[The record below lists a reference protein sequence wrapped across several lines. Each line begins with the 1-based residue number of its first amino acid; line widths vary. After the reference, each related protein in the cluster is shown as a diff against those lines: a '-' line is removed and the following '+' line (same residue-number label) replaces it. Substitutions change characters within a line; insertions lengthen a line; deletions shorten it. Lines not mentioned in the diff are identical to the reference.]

1 MAKVKL
7 SKAKTAIIIIAAIIF
22 ALLVAG
28 GIYCVATDQS
38 PATAIEAATAH
49 QDKLVGKW
57 QSQKSPGLSAYV
69 FYDDGTYDSY
79 LSTVNFS
86 GEYTVKGN
94 KITLTNPNTNA
105 QVVYKYKVKGKVL
118 KLTLMEDDKE
128 AETNAYDSVDE
139 LQMKTLA
146 DLIGDSIKDN
156 NALHMD
162 YLAIMAQ
169 NSVIAG
175 DWNRAISYYFELLNE
190 DGVLNADY
198 DESRYTGELEL
209 AAKIIH
215 NICVL
220 YFIGLKSDEFTQ
232 IKKKYDYIFKL
243 ESQRTKRLVRNNPA
257 FKEGFEED
265 FNTLCEFTTG
275 ILYYDSTH
283 ATDFISGNMMG
294 AICEDSEKSGKK
306 HPANLSETVKIED
319 DNIDLFILDNSFA
332 FKGNVITKIL
342 SDFPFDENQNEETQ
356 YAEENTV
363 STAVPVVENRL
374 LEDDLFSEL
383 ENLTGLQ
390 EVKKEVSSIIN
401 LLKLQKIRKEK
412 GLPELPISRHLVFS
426 GNPGTGKTTVARL
439 LAQIYHELG
448 VLSKGQLIEVD
459 RSGLVGGYVGQ
470 TAIKTQEVIQQ
481 ALGGVLFIDEA
492 YTLARGNDSN
502 DYGQEAI
509 DTILKAM
516 EDHRDDLVV
525 IVAGYPNLM
534 ERFVNSN
541 PGLKSRFNKYIY
553 FEDYTPE
560 ELLEIF
566 DSMCK
571 KSGLTA
577 TQDARDLVLKHFE
590 KEYANRNETFANGRE
605 VRNFFEK
612 AVVNQANRLAQESYI
627 DDEDVATLTA
637 EDISKVG

>member
-1 MAKVKL
+1 MSRTRNFKPLFPTTGRMTLSVYQDLNNKYESNPQDLKVINNL
-7 SKAKTAIIIIAAIIF
+7 IDVLQDYIF
-22 ALLVAG
+22 
-28 GIYCVATDQS
+28 
-38 PATAIEAATAH
+38 
-49 QDKLVGKW
+49 
-57 QSQKSPGLSAYV
+57 
-69 FYDDGTYDSY
+69 
-79 LSTVNFS
+79 
-86 GEYTVKGN
+86 
-94 KITLTNPNTNA
+94 
-105 QVVYKYKVKGKVL
+105 
-118 KLTLMEDDKE
+118 
-128 AETNAYDSVDE
+128 SVR
-139 LQMKTLA
+139 
-146 DLIGDSIKDN
+146 DLIAFDDDNEIFENKKQAALKVMDIALSIKDN
-156 NALHMD
+156 YALHMD

-198 DESRYTGELEL
+198 DESYYAGELEL
-209 AAKIIH
+209 AAKIVH

-220 YFIGLKSDEFTQ
+220 YFIGLKSDEFTH

-257 FKEGFEED
+257 FKEGFEEN

-294 AICEDSEKSGKK
+294 AICEDSEKSGQK

-342 SDFPFDENQNEETQ
+342 SDFPFNENQNEETQ

-401 LLKLQKIRKEK
+401 LLQLQKIRKEK

-470 TAIKTQEVIQQ
+470 TAIKTQGVIQQ

-525 IVAGYPNLM
+525 IVAGYPDLM

-571 KSGLTA
+571 KSGLIA
-577 TQDARDLVLKHFE
+577 TKNARDLVLKHFE
-590 KEYANRNETFANGRE
+590 EEYANRDKTFANGRE

-612 AVVNQANRLAQESYI
+612 TVVNQANRLAQESYI

>member
-1 MAKVKL
+1 MSRTRNFKPLFPTTGRMTLSVYQDLNNKYESNPQDLKVINNL
-7 SKAKTAIIIIAAIIF
+7 IDVLQDYIF
-22 ALLVAG
+22 
-28 GIYCVATDQS
+28 
-38 PATAIEAATAH
+38 
-49 QDKLVGKW
+49 
-57 QSQKSPGLSAYV
+57 
-69 FYDDGTYDSY
+69 
-79 LSTVNFS
+79 
-86 GEYTVKGN
+86 
-94 KITLTNPNTNA
+94 
-105 QVVYKYKVKGKVL
+105 
-118 KLTLMEDDKE
+118 
-128 AETNAYDSVDE
+128 SVR
-139 LQMKTLA
+139 
-146 DLIGDSIKDN
+146 DLIAFDDDNEIFENKKQAALKVMDIALSIKDN
-156 NALHMD
+156 YALHMD

-198 DESRYTGELEL
+198 DKSYYAGELEL
-209 AAKIIH
+209 AAKIVH

-220 YFIGLKSDEFTQ
+220 YFIGLKSDEFTH

-294 AICEDSEKSGKK
+294 AICEDSEKSGQK

-363 STAVPVVENRL
+363 STVVPVVENRL

-470 TAIKTQEVIQQ
+470 TAIKTQGVIQQ

-502 DYGQEAI
+502 DYGHEAI

-525 IVAGYPNLM
+525 IVAGYPDLM

-571 KSGLTA
+571 KSGLIA
-577 TQDARDLVLKHFE
+577 TENARDLVLKHFE
-590 KEYANRNETFANGRE
+590 EKYANRNETFANGRE

-612 AVVNQANRLAQESYI
+612 AVVNQANRLAQESFI

>member
-1 MAKVKL
+1 MSRTRNFKPLFPTTGRMTLSVYQDLNNKYESNPQDLKVINNL
-7 SKAKTAIIIIAAIIF
+7 IDVLQDYIF
-22 ALLVAG
+22 
-28 GIYCVATDQS
+28 
-38 PATAIEAATAH
+38 
-49 QDKLVGKW
+49 
-57 QSQKSPGLSAYV
+57 
-69 FYDDGTYDSY
+69 
-79 LSTVNFS
+79 
-86 GEYTVKGN
+86 
-94 KITLTNPNTNA
+94 
-105 QVVYKYKVKGKVL
+105 
-118 KLTLMEDDKE
+118 
-128 AETNAYDSVDE
+128 SVR
-139 LQMKTLA
+139 
-146 DLIGDSIKDN
+146 DLIAFDDDNEIFENKKQAALKVMDIALSIKDN
-156 NALHMD
+156 YALHMD

-198 DESRYTGELEL
+198 DESYYAGELEL
-209 AAKIIH
+209 AAKIVH

-220 YFIGLKSDEFTQ
+220 YFIGLKSDEFTH

-627 DDEDVATLTA
+627 GDEDVATLTA

>member
-1 MAKVKL
+1 MSRTRNFKPLFPTTGRMTLSVYQDLNNKYESNPQDLKVINNL
-7 SKAKTAIIIIAAIIF
+7 IDVLQDYIF
-22 ALLVAG
+22 
-28 GIYCVATDQS
+28 
-38 PATAIEAATAH
+38 
-49 QDKLVGKW
+49 
-57 QSQKSPGLSAYV
+57 
-69 FYDDGTYDSY
+69 
-79 LSTVNFS
+79 
-86 GEYTVKGN
+86 
-94 KITLTNPNTNA
+94 
-105 QVVYKYKVKGKVL
+105 
-118 KLTLMEDDKE
+118 
-128 AETNAYDSVDE
+128 SVR
-139 LQMKTLA
+139 
-146 DLIGDSIKDN
+146 DLIAFDDDNEIFENKKQAALKVMDIALSIKDN
-156 NALHMD
+156 YALHMD

-198 DESRYTGELEL
+198 DESYYAGELEL
-209 AAKIIH
+209 AAKIVH

-220 YFIGLKSDEFTQ
+220 YFIGLKSDEFTH

-294 AICEDSEKSGKK
+294 AICEDSEKSDKK

>member
-1 MAKVKL
+1 MSRTRNFKPLFPTTGRMTLSVYQDLNNKYESNPQDLKVINNL
-7 SKAKTAIIIIAAIIF
+7 IDVLQDYIF
-22 ALLVAG
+22 
-28 GIYCVATDQS
+28 
-38 PATAIEAATAH
+38 
-49 QDKLVGKW
+49 
-57 QSQKSPGLSAYV
+57 
-69 FYDDGTYDSY
+69 
-79 LSTVNFS
+79 
-86 GEYTVKGN
+86 
-94 KITLTNPNTNA
+94 
-105 QVVYKYKVKGKVL
+105 
-118 KLTLMEDDKE
+118 
-128 AETNAYDSVDE
+128 SVR
-139 LQMKTLA
+139 
-146 DLIGDSIKDN
+146 DLIAFDDDNEIFENKKQAALKVMDIALSIKDN
-156 NALHMD
+156 YALHMD

-198 DESRYTGELEL
+198 DESYYAGELEL
-209 AAKIIH
+209 AAKIVH

-220 YFIGLKSDEFTQ
+220 YFIGLKSDEFTH

-257 FKEGFEED
+257 FKEGFEEN

-294 AICEDSEKSGKK
+294 AICEDSEKSGQK

-342 SDFPFDENQNEETQ
+342 SDFPFNENQNEETQ

-470 TAIKTQEVIQQ
+470 TAIKTQGVIQQ
-481 ALGGVLFIDEA
+481 ALGVVLFIDEA

-525 IVAGYPNLM
+525 IVAGYPDLM

-571 KSGLTA
+571 KSGLIA
-577 TQDARDLVLKHFE
+577 TKNARDLVLKHFE
-590 KEYANRNETFANGRE
+590 EEYANRDKTFANGRE

-612 AVVNQANRLAQESYI
+612 TVVNQANRLAQESYI

>member
-1 MAKVKL
+1 MSRTRNFKPLFPTTGRMTLSVYQDLNNKYESNPQDLKVINNL
-7 SKAKTAIIIIAAIIF
+7 IDVLQDYIF
-22 ALLVAG
+22 
-28 GIYCVATDQS
+28 
-38 PATAIEAATAH
+38 
-49 QDKLVGKW
+49 
-57 QSQKSPGLSAYV
+57 
-69 FYDDGTYDSY
+69 
-79 LSTVNFS
+79 
-86 GEYTVKGN
+86 
-94 KITLTNPNTNA
+94 
-105 QVVYKYKVKGKVL
+105 
-118 KLTLMEDDKE
+118 
-128 AETNAYDSVDE
+128 SVR
-139 LQMKTLA
+139 
-146 DLIGDSIKDN
+146 DLIAFDDDNEIFENKKQAALKVMDIALSIKDN
-156 NALHMD
+156 YALHMD

-198 DESRYTGELEL
+198 DESYYAGELEL
-209 AAKIIH
+209 AAKIVH

-220 YFIGLKSDEFTQ
+220 YFIGLKSDEFTH

-342 SDFPFDENQNEETQ
+342 SDFPFDENQNEEMQ

>member
-1 MAKVKL
+1 MSRTRNFKPLFPTTGRMTLSVYQDLNNKYESNPQDLKVINNL
-7 SKAKTAIIIIAAIIF
+7 IDVLQNYIF
-22 ALLVAG
+22 
-28 GIYCVATDQS
+28 
-38 PATAIEAATAH
+38 
-49 QDKLVGKW
+49 
-57 QSQKSPGLSAYV
+57 
-69 FYDDGTYDSY
+69 
-79 LSTVNFS
+79 
-86 GEYTVKGN
+86 
-94 KITLTNPNTNA
+94 
-105 QVVYKYKVKGKVL
+105 
-118 KLTLMEDDKE
+118 
-128 AETNAYDSVDE
+128 SVR
-139 LQMKTLA
+139 
-146 DLIGDSIKDN
+146 DLIALDDDNEIFENKKQAALRVMDIALSIKDN
-156 NALHMD
+156 YALHMD

-198 DESRYTGELEL
+198 DESYYAGELEL
-209 AAKIIH
+209 AAKIVH

-220 YFIGLKSDEFTQ
+220 YFIGLKSDEFTH

-294 AICEDSEKSGKK
+294 AICEDSEKSGQK

-319 DNIDLFILDNSFA
+319 DNIELFILDNSFA

-374 LEDDLFSEL
+374 SEDDLFSEL

-448 VLSKGQLIEVD
+448 ILSKGQLIEVD

-470 TAIKTQEVIQQ
+470 TAIKTQGVIQQ

-525 IVAGYPNLM
+525 IVAGYPDLM

-577 TQDARDLVLKHFE
+577 TETARNLVLKHFE
-590 KEYANRNETFANGRE
+590 EEYANRDKTFANGRE

-612 AVVNQANRLAQESYI
+612 TVVNQANRLAQESHI
-627 DDEDVATLTA
+627 DDEDVSTLTA
-637 EDISKVG
+637 EDVMLAK

>member
-1 MAKVKL
+1 MSRTRNFKPLFPTTGRMTLSVYQDLNNKYESNPQDLKVINNL
-7 SKAKTAIIIIAAIIF
+7 IDVLQDYIF
-22 ALLVAG
+22 
-28 GIYCVATDQS
+28 
-38 PATAIEAATAH
+38 
-49 QDKLVGKW
+49 
-57 QSQKSPGLSAYV
+57 
-69 FYDDGTYDSY
+69 
-79 LSTVNFS
+79 
-86 GEYTVKGN
+86 
-94 KITLTNPNTNA
+94 
-105 QVVYKYKVKGKVL
+105 
-118 KLTLMEDDKE
+118 
-128 AETNAYDSVDE
+128 SVR
-139 LQMKTLA
+139 
-146 DLIGDSIKDN
+146 DLIAFDDDNEIFENKKQAALKVMDIALSIKDN
-156 NALHMD
+156 YALHMD

-198 DESRYTGELEL
+198 DESYYAGELEL
-209 AAKIIH
+209 AAKIVH

-220 YFIGLKSDEFTQ
+220 YFIGLKSDEFTH

-294 AICEDSEKSGKK
+294 AICEDSEKSGQK

-363 STAVPVVENRL
+363 STVVPVVENRL

-383 ENLTGLQ
+383 EHLTGLQ

-470 TAIKTQEVIQQ
+470 TAIKTQGVIQQ

-516 EDHRDDLVV
+516 EDYRDDLVV

-571 KSGLTA
+571 KSGLIA
-577 TQDARDLVLKHFE
+577 TKNARDLVLKHFE
-590 KEYANRNETFANGRE
+590 EEYANRNETFANGRE

-612 AVVNQANRLAQESYI
+612 AVVNQANRLALELNI
-627 DDEDVATLTA
+627 NDEDVSTLTA
-637 EDISKVG
+637 EDVK

>member
-1 MAKVKL
+1 MSRTRNFKPLFPTTGRMTLSVYQDLNNKYESNPQDLKVINNL
-7 SKAKTAIIIIAAIIF
+7 IDVLQDYIF
-22 ALLVAG
+22 
-28 GIYCVATDQS
+28 
-38 PATAIEAATAH
+38 
-49 QDKLVGKW
+49 
-57 QSQKSPGLSAYV
+57 
-69 FYDDGTYDSY
+69 
-79 LSTVNFS
+79 
-86 GEYTVKGN
+86 
-94 KITLTNPNTNA
+94 
-105 QVVYKYKVKGKVL
+105 
-118 KLTLMEDDKE
+118 
-128 AETNAYDSVDE
+128 SVR
-139 LQMKTLA
+139 
-146 DLIGDSIKDN
+146 DLIAFDDDNEIFENKKQAALKVMDIALSIKDN
-156 NALHMD
+156 YALHMD

-198 DESRYTGELEL
+198 DESYYAGELEL
-209 AAKIIH
+209 AAKIVH

-220 YFIGLKSDEFTQ
+220 YFIGLKSDEFTH

-294 AICEDSEKSGKK
+294 AICEDSEKSGQK

-342 SDFPFDENQNEETQ
+342 SDFPFDENQNEEPQ

-363 STAVPVVENRL
+363 STVVPVVENRL

-470 TAIKTQEVIQQ
+470 TAIKTQGVIQQ

-525 IVAGYPNLM
+525 IVAGYPDLM

-571 KSGLTA
+571 KSGLIA
-577 TQDARDLVLKHFE
+577 TENARDLVLKHFE
-590 KEYANRNETFANGRE
+590 EKYANRNETFANGRE

>member
-1 MAKVKL
+1 MSRTRNFKPLFPTTGRMTLSVYQDLNNKYESNPQDLKVINNL
-7 SKAKTAIIIIAAIIF
+7 IDVLQDYIF
-22 ALLVAG
+22 
-28 GIYCVATDQS
+28 
-38 PATAIEAATAH
+38 
-49 QDKLVGKW
+49 
-57 QSQKSPGLSAYV
+57 
-69 FYDDGTYDSY
+69 
-79 LSTVNFS
+79 
-86 GEYTVKGN
+86 
-94 KITLTNPNTNA
+94 
-105 QVVYKYKVKGKVL
+105 
-118 KLTLMEDDKE
+118 
-128 AETNAYDSVDE
+128 SVR
-139 LQMKTLA
+139 
-146 DLIGDSIKDN
+146 DLIAFDDDNEIFENKKQAALKVMDIALSIKDN
-156 NALHMD
+156 YALHMD

-198 DESRYTGELEL
+198 DESYYAGELEL
-209 AAKIIH
+209 AAKIVH

-220 YFIGLKSDEFTQ
+220 YFIGLKSDEFTH

-257 FKEGFEED
+257 FKEGFEEE

-294 AICEDSEKSGKK
+294 AICEDSEKSGQK

-342 SDFPFDENQNEETQ
+342 SDFPFNENQNEETQ

-470 TAIKTQEVIQQ
+470 TAIKTQGVIQQ

-525 IVAGYPNLM
+525 IVAGYPDLM

-571 KSGLTA
+571 KCGLTA

-612 AVVNQANRLAQESYI
+612 AVVNQANRLALELNI
-627 DDEDVATLTA
+627 NDEDVSTLTA
-637 EDISKVG
+637 EDVK

>member
-1 MAKVKL
+1 MSRTRNFKPLFPTTGRMTLSVYQDLNNKYESNPQDLKVINNL
-7 SKAKTAIIIIAAIIF
+7 IDVLQDYIF
-22 ALLVAG
+22 
-28 GIYCVATDQS
+28 
-38 PATAIEAATAH
+38 
-49 QDKLVGKW
+49 
-57 QSQKSPGLSAYV
+57 
-69 FYDDGTYDSY
+69 
-79 LSTVNFS
+79 
-86 GEYTVKGN
+86 
-94 KITLTNPNTNA
+94 
-105 QVVYKYKVKGKVL
+105 
-118 KLTLMEDDKE
+118 
-128 AETNAYDSVDE
+128 SVR
-139 LQMKTLA
+139 
-146 DLIGDSIKDN
+146 DLIAFDDDNEIFENKKQAALKVMDIALSIMDN
-156 NALHMD
+156 YALHMD

-198 DESRYTGELEL
+198 DESYYAGELEL
-209 AAKIIH
+209 AAKIVH

-220 YFIGLKSDEFTQ
+220 YFIGLKSDEFTH

-243 ESQRTKRLVRNNPA
+243 ESQRTKRLVRSNPA

>member
-1 MAKVKL
+1 MSKTRNFKPLFPTTGRMTLSVYQDLNNKYESNPQDLKVINNL
-7 SKAKTAIIIIAAIIF
+7 IDVLQDYIF
-22 ALLVAG
+22 
-28 GIYCVATDQS
+28 
-38 PATAIEAATAH
+38 
-49 QDKLVGKW
+49 
-57 QSQKSPGLSAYV
+57 
-69 FYDDGTYDSY
+69 
-79 LSTVNFS
+79 
-86 GEYTVKGN
+86 
-94 KITLTNPNTNA
+94 
-105 QVVYKYKVKGKVL
+105 
-118 KLTLMEDDKE
+118 
-128 AETNAYDSVDE
+128 SVR
-139 LQMKTLA
+139 
-146 DLIGDSIKDN
+146 DLIAFDDDNEIFENKKQAALKVMDIALSIKDN
-156 NALHMD
+156 YALHMD

-198 DESRYTGELEL
+198 DESYYAGELEL
-209 AAKIIH
+209 AAKIVH

-220 YFIGLKSDEFTQ
+220 YFIGLKSDEFTH

-294 AICEDSEKSGKK
+294 AICEDSEKSGQK

-470 TAIKTQEVIQQ
+470 TAIKTQGVIQQ

-525 IVAGYPNLM
+525 IVAGYPDLM

-571 KSGLTA
+571 KSGLIA
-577 TQDARDLVLKHFE
+577 TKNARDLVLKHFE
-590 KEYANRNETFANGRE
+590 EEYANRDKTFANGRE

-612 AVVNQANRLAQESYI
+612 TVVNQANRLAQESYI

>member
-1 MAKVKL
+1 MPYISDYKPLFPETGLFERSITTSVYKNIL
-7 SKAKTAIIIIAAIIF
+7 QNYEDNSEDLQYIEDIIEILQYYIF
-22 ALLVAG
+22 EGKNEIVDEDEYSDDEIFSNKKQAALLVMN
-28 GIYCVATDQS
+28 I
-38 PATAIEAATAH
+38 ATA
-49 QDKLVGKW
+49 
-57 QSQKSPGLSAYV
+57 
-69 FYDDGTYDSY
+69 
-79 LSTVNFS
+79 
-86 GEYTVKGN
+86 
-94 KITLTNPNTNA
+94 
-105 QVVYKYKVKGKVL
+105 
-118 KLTLMEDDKE
+118 
-128 AETNAYDSVDE
+128 
-139 LQMKTLA
+139 
-146 DLIGDSIKDN
+146 SIKN
-156 NALHMD
+156 NDILYMD

-169 NSVIAG
+169 NSVIVG

-198 DESRYTGELEL
+198 DESYYAGELEL
-209 AAKIIH
+209 AAKIVH

-220 YFIGLKSDEFTQ
+220 YFIGLKSDEFTH

>member
-1 MAKVKL
+1 
-7 SKAKTAIIIIAAIIF
+7 
-22 ALLVAG
+22 
-28 GIYCVATDQS
+28 
-38 PATAIEAATAH
+38 
-49 QDKLVGKW
+49 
-57 QSQKSPGLSAYV
+57 
-69 FYDDGTYDSY
+69 
-79 LSTVNFS
+79 
-86 GEYTVKGN
+86 
-94 KITLTNPNTNA
+94 
-105 QVVYKYKVKGKVL
+105 
-118 KLTLMEDDKE
+118 
-128 AETNAYDSVDE
+128 
-139 LQMKTLA
+139 
-146 DLIGDSIKDN
+146 
-156 NALHMD
+156 
-162 YLAIMAQ
+162 
-169 NSVIAG
+169 
-175 DWNRAISYYFELLNE
+175 
-190 DGVLNADY
+190 
-198 DESRYTGELEL
+198 
-209 AAKIIH
+209 
-215 NICVL
+215 
-220 YFIGLKSDEFTQ
+220 
-232 IKKKYDYIFKL
+232 
-243 ESQRTKRLVRNNPA
+243 
-257 FKEGFEED
+257 
-265 FNTLCEFTTG
+265 
-275 ILYYDSTH
+275 
-283 ATDFISGNMMG
+283 MG

>member
-1 MAKVKL
+1 MSRTRNFKPLFPTTGRMTLSVYQDLNNKYESNPQDLKVINNPIDVL
-7 SKAKTAIIIIAAIIF
+7 QDYIF
-22 ALLVAG
+22 
-28 GIYCVATDQS
+28 
-38 PATAIEAATAH
+38 
-49 QDKLVGKW
+49 
-57 QSQKSPGLSAYV
+57 
-69 FYDDGTYDSY
+69 
-79 LSTVNFS
+79 
-86 GEYTVKGN
+86 
-94 KITLTNPNTNA
+94 
-105 QVVYKYKVKGKVL
+105 
-118 KLTLMEDDKE
+118 
-128 AETNAYDSVDE
+128 SVR
-139 LQMKTLA
+139 
-146 DLIGDSIKDN
+146 DLIAFDDDNEIFENKKQAALKVMDIALSIKDN
-156 NALHMD
+156 YALHMD

-198 DESRYTGELEL
+198 DESYYAGELEL
-209 AAKIIH
+209 AAKIVH

-220 YFIGLKSDEFTQ
+220 YFIGLKSDEFTH

>member
-1 MAKVKL
+1 MSRTRNFKPLFPTTGRMTLSVYQDLNNKYESNPQDLKVINNL
-7 SKAKTAIIIIAAIIF
+7 IDVLQDYIF
-22 ALLVAG
+22 
-28 GIYCVATDQS
+28 
-38 PATAIEAATAH
+38 
-49 QDKLVGKW
+49 
-57 QSQKSPGLSAYV
+57 
-69 FYDDGTYDSY
+69 
-79 LSTVNFS
+79 
-86 GEYTVKGN
+86 
-94 KITLTNPNTNA
+94 
-105 QVVYKYKVKGKVL
+105 
-118 KLTLMEDDKE
+118 
-128 AETNAYDSVDE
+128 SVR
-139 LQMKTLA
+139 
-146 DLIGDSIKDN
+146 DLIAFDDDNEIFENKKQAALKVMDIALSIKDN
-156 NALHMD
+156 YALHMD

-198 DESRYTGELEL
+198 DESYYAGELEL
-209 AAKIIH
+209 AAKIVH

-220 YFIGLKSDEFTQ
+220 YFIGLKSDEFTH

-243 ESQRTKRLVRNNPA
+243 ESQRTKRLVGNNPA

>member
-1 MAKVKL
+1 MSRTRNFKPLFPTTGRMTLSVYQDLNNKYESNPQDLKVINNL
-7 SKAKTAIIIIAAIIF
+7 IDVLQDYIF
-22 ALLVAG
+22 
-28 GIYCVATDQS
+28 
-38 PATAIEAATAH
+38 
-49 QDKLVGKW
+49 
-57 QSQKSPGLSAYV
+57 
-69 FYDDGTYDSY
+69 
-79 LSTVNFS
+79 
-86 GEYTVKGN
+86 
-94 KITLTNPNTNA
+94 
-105 QVVYKYKVKGKVL
+105 
-118 KLTLMEDDKE
+118 
-128 AETNAYDSVDE
+128 SVR
-139 LQMKTLA
+139 
-146 DLIGDSIKDN
+146 DLIAFDDDNEIFENKKQAALKVMDIALSIKDN
-156 NALHMD
+156 YALHMD

-198 DESRYTGELEL
+198 DESYYAGELEL
-209 AAKIIH
+209 AAKIVH

-220 YFIGLKSDEFTQ
+220 YFIGLKSDEFTH

-294 AICEDSEKSGKK
+294 AICEDSEKSGQK

-342 SDFPFDENQNEETQ
+342 SDFPFNENQNEETQ

-470 TAIKTQEVIQQ
+470 TAIKTQGVIQQ

-525 IVAGYPNLM
+525 IVAGYPDLM

-571 KSGLTA
+571 KCGLTA

>member
-1 MAKVKL
+1 MSRTRNFKPLFPTTGRMTLSVYQDLNNKYESNPQDLKVINNL
-7 SKAKTAIIIIAAIIF
+7 IDVLQDYIF
-22 ALLVAG
+22 
-28 GIYCVATDQS
+28 
-38 PATAIEAATAH
+38 
-49 QDKLVGKW
+49 
-57 QSQKSPGLSAYV
+57 
-69 FYDDGTYDSY
+69 
-79 LSTVNFS
+79 
-86 GEYTVKGN
+86 
-94 KITLTNPNTNA
+94 
-105 QVVYKYKVKGKVL
+105 
-118 KLTLMEDDKE
+118 
-128 AETNAYDSVDE
+128 SVR
-139 LQMKTLA
+139 
-146 DLIGDSIKDN
+146 DLIAFDDDNEIFENKKQAALKVMDIALSIKDN
-156 NALHMD
+156 YALHMD

-198 DESRYTGELEL
+198 DESYYAGELEL
-209 AAKIIH
+209 AAKIVH

-220 YFIGLKSDEFTQ
+220 YFIGLKSDEFTH

-363 STAVPVVENRL
+363 STVVPVVENRL

-439 LAQIYHELG
+439 LVQIYHELG

>member
-1 MAKVKL
+1 MSRTRNFKPLFPTTGRMTLSVYQDLNNKYESNPQDLKVINNL
-7 SKAKTAIIIIAAIIF
+7 IDVLQDYIF
-22 ALLVAG
+22 
-28 GIYCVATDQS
+28 
-38 PATAIEAATAH
+38 
-49 QDKLVGKW
+49 
-57 QSQKSPGLSAYV
+57 
-69 FYDDGTYDSY
+69 
-79 LSTVNFS
+79 
-86 GEYTVKGN
+86 
-94 KITLTNPNTNA
+94 
-105 QVVYKYKVKGKVL
+105 
-118 KLTLMEDDKE
+118 
-128 AETNAYDSVDE
+128 SVR
-139 LQMKTLA
+139 
-146 DLIGDSIKDN
+146 DLIAFDDDNEIFENKKQAALKVMDIALSIKDN
-156 NALHMD
+156 YALHMD

-198 DESRYTGELEL
+198 DESYYAGELEL
-209 AAKIIH
+209 AAKIVH

-220 YFIGLKSDEFTQ
+220 YFIGLKSDEFTH

-294 AICEDSEKSGKK
+294 AICEDSEKSGQK

-342 SDFPFDENQNEETQ
+342 SDFPFNENQNEETQ

-459 RSGLVGGYVGQ
+459 RSELVGGYVGQ
-470 TAIKTQEVIQQ
+470 TAIKTQGVIQQ

-516 EDHRDDLVV
+516 EDHRDNLVV
-525 IVAGYPNLM
+525 IVAGYPDLM

-577 TQDARDLVLKHFE
+577 TQDTRDLVLKHFE

-612 AVVNQANRLAQESYI
+612 TVVNQANRLAQESYI

>member
-1 MAKVKL
+1 MSKTRNFKPLFPTTGRMTLSVYQDLNNKYESNPQDLKVINNL
-7 SKAKTAIIIIAAIIF
+7 IDVLQDYIF
-22 ALLVAG
+22 
-28 GIYCVATDQS
+28 
-38 PATAIEAATAH
+38 
-49 QDKLVGKW
+49 
-57 QSQKSPGLSAYV
+57 
-69 FYDDGTYDSY
+69 
-79 LSTVNFS
+79 
-86 GEYTVKGN
+86 
-94 KITLTNPNTNA
+94 
-105 QVVYKYKVKGKVL
+105 
-118 KLTLMEDDKE
+118 
-128 AETNAYDSVDE
+128 SVR
-139 LQMKTLA
+139 
-146 DLIGDSIKDN
+146 DLIAFDDDNEIFENKKQAALKVMDIALSIKDN
-156 NALHMD
+156 YALHMD

-198 DESRYTGELEL
+198 DESYYAGELEL
-209 AAKIIH
+209 AAKIVH

-220 YFIGLKSDEFTQ
+220 YFIGLKSDEFTH

-294 AICEDSEKSGKK
+294 AICEDSEKSGQK
-306 HPANLSETVKIED
+306 HPANLNETVKIED

-363 STAVPVVENRL
+363 STVVPVVENRL

-470 TAIKTQEVIQQ
+470 TAIKTQGVIQQ

-525 IVAGYPNLM
+525 IVAGYPDLM

-571 KSGLTA
+571 KSGLIA
-577 TQDARDLVLKHFE
+577 TENARDLVLKHFE
-590 KEYANRNETFANGRE
+590 EKYANRNETFANGRE

>member
-1 MAKVKL
+1 MSRTRNFKPLFPTTGRMTLSVYQDLNNKYESNPQDLKVINNL
-7 SKAKTAIIIIAAIIF
+7 IDVLQDYIF
-22 ALLVAG
+22 
-28 GIYCVATDQS
+28 
-38 PATAIEAATAH
+38 
-49 QDKLVGKW
+49 
-57 QSQKSPGLSAYV
+57 
-69 FYDDGTYDSY
+69 
-79 LSTVNFS
+79 
-86 GEYTVKGN
+86 
-94 KITLTNPNTNA
+94 
-105 QVVYKYKVKGKVL
+105 
-118 KLTLMEDDKE
+118 
-128 AETNAYDSVDE
+128 SVR
-139 LQMKTLA
+139 
-146 DLIGDSIKDN
+146 DLIAFDDDNEIFENKKQAALKVMEIALSIKDN
-156 NALHMD
+156 YALHMD

-198 DESRYTGELEL
+198 DESYYAGELEL
-209 AAKIIH
+209 AAKIVH

-220 YFIGLKSDEFTQ
+220 YFIGLKSDEFTH

>member
-1 MAKVKL
+1 MSRTRNFKPLFPTTGRMTLSVYQDLNNKYESNPQDLKVINNL
-7 SKAKTAIIIIAAIIF
+7 IDVLQDYIF
-22 ALLVAG
+22 
-28 GIYCVATDQS
+28 
-38 PATAIEAATAH
+38 
-49 QDKLVGKW
+49 
-57 QSQKSPGLSAYV
+57 
-69 FYDDGTYDSY
+69 
-79 LSTVNFS
+79 
-86 GEYTVKGN
+86 
-94 KITLTNPNTNA
+94 
-105 QVVYKYKVKGKVL
+105 
-118 KLTLMEDDKE
+118 
-128 AETNAYDSVDE
+128 SVR
-139 LQMKTLA
+139 
-146 DLIGDSIKDN
+146 DLIAFDDDNEIFENKKQAALKVMDIALSIKDN
-156 NALHMD
+156 YALHMD

-198 DESRYTGELEL
+198 DESYYAGELEL
-209 AAKIIH
+209 AAKIVH

-220 YFIGLKSDEFTQ
+220 YFIGLKSDEFTH

-356 YAEENTV
+356 YAEENNV

>member
-1 MAKVKL
+1 MPYISDYKPLFPETGLFERSITTSVYKNIL
-7 SKAKTAIIIIAAIIF
+7 QNYEDNSEDLQYIEDIIEILQYYIF
-22 ALLVAG
+22 EGKNEIVDEDEYSDDEIFSNKKQAALLVMN
-28 GIYCVATDQS
+28 I
-38 PATAIEAATAH
+38 ATA
-49 QDKLVGKW
+49 
-57 QSQKSPGLSAYV
+57 
-69 FYDDGTYDSY
+69 
-79 LSTVNFS
+79 
-86 GEYTVKGN
+86 
-94 KITLTNPNTNA
+94 
-105 QVVYKYKVKGKVL
+105 
-118 KLTLMEDDKE
+118 
-128 AETNAYDSVDE
+128 
-139 LQMKTLA
+139 
-146 DLIGDSIKDN
+146 SIKN
-156 NALHMD
+156 NDILYMD

-169 NSVIAG
+169 NSVIVG

-198 DESRYTGELEL
+198 DESYYTGELEL

-220 YFIGLKSDEFTQ
+220 YFVGLKSDEFSH
-232 IKKKYDYIFKL
+232 IKQKYNYIFKL
-243 ESQRTKRLVRNNPA
+243 ESEWTKKLIRSNPNL
-257 FKEGFEED
+257 KESFEKNY
-265 FNTLCEFTTG
+265 NTLYDFTNG
-275 ILYYDSTH
+275 ILYYDS
-283 ATDFISGNMMG
+283 DYESSPINSPSFMK
-294 AICEDSEKSGKK
+294 AICLDAEKSRQK
-306 HPANLSETVKIED
+306 HIPNLEAEILIVND
-319 DNIDLFILDNSFA
+319 DDDIYLLDPSIPFDME
-332 FKGNVITKIL
+332 VVTKIL
-342 SDFPFDENQNEETQ
+342 TDSLFGHDQAD
-356 YAEENTV
+356 ENTV
-363 STAVPVVENRL
+363 VAEDVDQTMLPIDKKCDSTDSL
-374 LEDDLFSEL
+374 LSEL

-412 GLPELPISRHLVFS
+412 GLPELPVSRHLVFS

-448 VLSKGQLIEVD
+448 ILSKGQLIEVD

-470 TAIKTQEVIQQ
+470 TAIKTQGVIQQ

-525 IVAGYPNLM
+525 IVAGYPDLM
-534 ERFVNSN
+534 EHFVNSN

-571 KSGLTA
+571 KCGLTA

-612 AVVNQANRLAQESYI
+612 AVVNQANRLALELNI
-627 DDEDVATLTA
+627 NDEDVSTLTA
-637 EDISKVG
+637 EDVK

>member
-1 MAKVKL
+1 MSRTRNFKPLFPTTGRMTLSVYQDLNNKYESNPQDLKVINNL
-7 SKAKTAIIIIAAIIF
+7 IDVLQDYIF
-22 ALLVAG
+22 
-28 GIYCVATDQS
+28 
-38 PATAIEAATAH
+38 
-49 QDKLVGKW
+49 
-57 QSQKSPGLSAYV
+57 
-69 FYDDGTYDSY
+69 
-79 LSTVNFS
+79 
-86 GEYTVKGN
+86 
-94 KITLTNPNTNA
+94 
-105 QVVYKYKVKGKVL
+105 
-118 KLTLMEDDKE
+118 
-128 AETNAYDSVDE
+128 SVR
-139 LQMKTLA
+139 
-146 DLIGDSIKDN
+146 DLIAFDDDNEIFENKKQAALKVMDIALSIKDN
-156 NALHMD
+156 YALHMD

-198 DESRYTGELEL
+198 DESYYAGELEL
-209 AAKIIH
+209 AAKIVH

-220 YFIGLKSDEFTQ
+220 YFIGLKSDEFTH

-627 DDEDVATLTA
+627 DDEDVVTLTA

>member
-1 MAKVKL
+1 MSKTRNFKPLFPTTGRMTLSVYQDLNNKYESNPQDLKVINNL
-7 SKAKTAIIIIAAIIF
+7 IDVLQDYIF
-22 ALLVAG
+22 
-28 GIYCVATDQS
+28 
-38 PATAIEAATAH
+38 
-49 QDKLVGKW
+49 
-57 QSQKSPGLSAYV
+57 
-69 FYDDGTYDSY
+69 
-79 LSTVNFS
+79 
-86 GEYTVKGN
+86 
-94 KITLTNPNTNA
+94 
-105 QVVYKYKVKGKVL
+105 
-118 KLTLMEDDKE
+118 
-128 AETNAYDSVDE
+128 SVR
-139 LQMKTLA
+139 
-146 DLIGDSIKDN
+146 DLIAFDDDNEIFENKKQAALKVMDIALSIKDN
-156 NALHMD
+156 YALHMD

-198 DESRYTGELEL
+198 DESYYAGELEL
-209 AAKIIH
+209 AAKIVH

-220 YFIGLKSDEFTQ
+220 YFIGLKSDEFTH

-275 ILYYDSTH
+275 ILYYDFTH

-294 AICEDSEKSGKK
+294 AICEDSEKSGQK

-363 STAVPVVENRL
+363 STVVPVVENRL

-470 TAIKTQEVIQQ
+470 TAIKTQGVIQQ

-525 IVAGYPNLM
+525 IVAGYPDLM

-571 KSGLTA
+571 KSGLIA
-577 TQDARDLVLKHFE
+577 TENARDLVLKHFE
-590 KEYANRNETFANGRE
+590 EKYANRNETFANGRE

>member
-1 MAKVKL
+1 MPYISDYKPLFPETGLFERSITTSVYKNIL
-7 SKAKTAIIIIAAIIF
+7 QNYEDNSEDLQYIEDIIEILQYYIF
-22 ALLVAG
+22 EGKNEIVDEDEYPDDEIFSNKKQAALLVMN
-28 GIYCVATDQS
+28 I
-38 PATAIEAATAH
+38 ATA
-49 QDKLVGKW
+49 
-57 QSQKSPGLSAYV
+57 
-69 FYDDGTYDSY
+69 
-79 LSTVNFS
+79 
-86 GEYTVKGN
+86 
-94 KITLTNPNTNA
+94 
-105 QVVYKYKVKGKVL
+105 
-118 KLTLMEDDKE
+118 
-128 AETNAYDSVDE
+128 
-139 LQMKTLA
+139 
-146 DLIGDSIKDN
+146 SIKN
-156 NALHMD
+156 NDILYMD

-169 NSVIAG
+169 NSVIVG

-198 DESRYTGELEL
+198 DESYYTGELEL

-220 YFIGLKSDEFTQ
+220 YFVGLKSDEFSH
-232 IKKKYDYIFKL
+232 IKQKYNYIFKL
-243 ESQRTKRLVRNNPA
+243 ESEWTKKLIRSNPNL
-257 FKEGFEED
+257 KESFEKNY
-265 FNTLCEFTTG
+265 NTLYDFTNG
-275 ILYYDSTH
+275 ILYYDS
-283 ATDFISGNMMG
+283 DYESSPINSPSFMK
-294 AICEDSEKSGKK
+294 AICLDAEKSRQK
-306 HPANLSETVKIED
+306 HIPNLEAEILIVND
-319 DNIDLFILDNSFA
+319 DDDIYLLDPSIPFDME
-332 FKGNVITKIL
+332 VVTKIL
-342 SDFPFDENQNEETQ
+342 TDSLFGHDQAD
-356 YAEENTV
+356 ENTV
-363 STAVPVVENRL
+363 VAEDVDQTMLPIDKKCDSTDSL
-374 LEDDLFSEL
+374 LSEL

-412 GLPELPISRHLVFS
+412 GLPELPVSRHLVFS

-448 VLSKGQLIEVD
+448 ILSKGQLIEVD

-470 TAIKTQEVIQQ
+470 TAIKTQGVIQQ

-525 IVAGYPNLM
+525 IVAGYPDLM

-571 KSGLTA
+571 KCGLTA

-612 AVVNQANRLAQESYI
+612 AVVNQANRLALELNI
-627 DDEDVATLTA
+627 NDEDVSTLTA
-637 EDISKVG
+637 EDVK

>member
-1 MAKVKL
+1 MSRTRNFKPLFPTTGRMTRSVYQDLNNKYESNPQDLKVINNL
-7 SKAKTAIIIIAAIIF
+7 IDVLQDYIF
-22 ALLVAG
+22 
-28 GIYCVATDQS
+28 
-38 PATAIEAATAH
+38 
-49 QDKLVGKW
+49 
-57 QSQKSPGLSAYV
+57 
-69 FYDDGTYDSY
+69 
-79 LSTVNFS
+79 
-86 GEYTVKGN
+86 
-94 KITLTNPNTNA
+94 
-105 QVVYKYKVKGKVL
+105 
-118 KLTLMEDDKE
+118 
-128 AETNAYDSVDE
+128 SVR
-139 LQMKTLA
+139 
-146 DLIGDSIKDN
+146 DLIAFDDDNEIFENKKQAALKVMDIALSIKDN
-156 NALHMD
+156 YALHMD

-198 DESRYTGELEL
+198 DESYYAGELEL
-209 AAKIIH
+209 AAKIVH

-220 YFIGLKSDEFTQ
+220 YFIGLKSDEFTH

-257 FKEGFEED
+257 FKEGFEEN

-294 AICEDSEKSGKK
+294 AICEDSEKSGQK

-342 SDFPFDENQNEETQ
+342 SDFPFNENQNEETQ

-470 TAIKTQEVIQQ
+470 TAIKTQGVIQQ

-525 IVAGYPNLM
+525 IVAGYPDLM

-571 KSGLTA
+571 KSGLIA
-577 TQDARDLVLKHFE
+577 TKNARDLVLKHFE
-590 KEYANRNETFANGRE
+590 EEYANRDKTFANGRE

-612 AVVNQANRLAQESYI
+612 TVVNQANRLAQESYI

>member
-1 MAKVKL
+1 MSRTRNFKPLFPTTGRMTLSVYQDLNNKYESNPQDLKVINNL
-7 SKAKTAIIIIAAIIF
+7 IDVLQDYIF
-22 ALLVAG
+22 
-28 GIYCVATDQS
+28 
-38 PATAIEAATAH
+38 
-49 QDKLVGKW
+49 
-57 QSQKSPGLSAYV
+57 
-69 FYDDGTYDSY
+69 
-79 LSTVNFS
+79 
-86 GEYTVKGN
+86 
-94 KITLTNPNTNA
+94 
-105 QVVYKYKVKGKVL
+105 
-118 KLTLMEDDKE
+118 
-128 AETNAYDSVDE
+128 SVR
-139 LQMKTLA
+139 
-146 DLIGDSIKDN
+146 DLIAFDDDNEIFENKKQAALKVMDIALSIKDN
-156 NALHMD
+156 YALHMD

-198 DESRYTGELEL
+198 DESYYAGELEL
-209 AAKIIH
+209 AAKIVH

-220 YFIGLKSDEFTQ
+220 YFIGLKSDEFTH

-257 FKEGFEED
+257 FKEGFEEN

-294 AICEDSEKSGKK
+294 AICEDSEKSGQK
-306 HPANLSETVKIED
+306 HLANLSETVKIED

-342 SDFPFDENQNEETQ
+342 SDFPFNENQNEETQ

-470 TAIKTQEVIQQ
+470 TAIKTQGVIQQ

-525 IVAGYPNLM
+525 IVAGYPDLM

-571 KSGLTA
+571 KSGLIA
-577 TQDARDLVLKHFE
+577 TKNARDLVLKHFE
-590 KEYANRNETFANGRE
+590 EEYANRDKTFANGRE

-612 AVVNQANRLAQESYI
+612 TVVNQANRLAQESYI

>member
-1 MAKVKL
+1 MPYISDYKPLFPETGLFERSITTSVYKNIL
-7 SKAKTAIIIIAAIIF
+7 QNYEDNSEDLQYIEDIIEILQYYIF
-22 ALLVAG
+22 EGKNEIVDEDEYSDDEIFSNKKQAALLVMN
-28 GIYCVATDQS
+28 I
-38 PATAIEAATAH
+38 ATA
-49 QDKLVGKW
+49 
-57 QSQKSPGLSAYV
+57 
-69 FYDDGTYDSY
+69 
-79 LSTVNFS
+79 
-86 GEYTVKGN
+86 
-94 KITLTNPNTNA
+94 
-105 QVVYKYKVKGKVL
+105 
-118 KLTLMEDDKE
+118 
-128 AETNAYDSVDE
+128 
-139 LQMKTLA
+139 
-146 DLIGDSIKDN
+146 SIKN
-156 NALHMD
+156 NDILYMD

-169 NSVIAG
+169 NSVIVG

-198 DESRYTGELEL
+198 DESYYTGELEL

-220 YFIGLKSDEFTQ
+220 YFVGLKSDEFSH
-232 IKKKYDYIFKL
+232 IKQKYNYIFKL
-243 ESQRTKRLVRNNPA
+243 ESEWTKKLIRSNPNL
-257 FKEGFEED
+257 KESFEKNY
-265 FNTLCEFTTG
+265 NTLYDFTNG
-275 ILYYDSTH
+275 ILYYDSDYESSLINSPSFMKT
-283 ATDFISGNMMG
+283 
-294 AICEDSEKSGKK
+294 ICLDAEKSRQK
-306 HPANLSETVKIED
+306 HIPNLEAEILIVND
-319 DNIDLFILDNSFA
+319 DDDIYLLDPSIPFDME
-332 FKGNVITKIL
+332 VVTKIL
-342 SDFPFDENQNEETQ
+342 TDFLFGHVQIENPVAKEDMEQTIFPIDKDCG
-356 YAEENTV
+356 
-363 STAVPVVENRL
+363 STDSL
-374 LEDDLFSEL
+374 LREL

-401 LLKLQKIRKEK
+401 LLKLQKIRKER
-412 GLPELPISRHLVFS
+412 GLPELPVSRHLVFS

-448 VLSKGQLIEVD
+448 ILSKGQLIEVD

-470 TAIKTQEVIQQ
+470 TAIKTQEVIKQ

-516 EDHRDDLVV
+516 EDNRDDLVV

-571 KSGLTA
+571 KSGLIA
-577 TQDARDLVLKHFE
+577 TENARDLVLKHFE
-590 KEYANRNETFANGRE
+590 EKYANRNETFANGRE
-605 VRNFFEK
+605 VRNFFER
-612 AVVNQANRLAQESYI
+612 AVVNQANRLALELNI
-627 DDEDVATLTA
+627 DDEEVSTLTA
-637 EDISKVG
+637 EDVK

>member
-1 MAKVKL
+1 MSRTRNFKPLFPTTGRMTLSVYQDLNNKYESNPQDLKVINNL
-7 SKAKTAIIIIAAIIF
+7 IDVLQDYIF
-22 ALLVAG
+22 
-28 GIYCVATDQS
+28 
-38 PATAIEAATAH
+38 
-49 QDKLVGKW
+49 
-57 QSQKSPGLSAYV
+57 
-69 FYDDGTYDSY
+69 
-79 LSTVNFS
+79 
-86 GEYTVKGN
+86 
-94 KITLTNPNTNA
+94 
-105 QVVYKYKVKGKVL
+105 
-118 KLTLMEDDKE
+118 
-128 AETNAYDSVDE
+128 SVR
-139 LQMKTLA
+139 
-146 DLIGDSIKDN
+146 DLIAFDDDNEIFENKKQAALKVMDIALSIKDN
-156 NALHMD
+156 YALHMD

-198 DESRYTGELEL
+198 DESYYAGELEL
-209 AAKIIH
+209 AAKIVH

-220 YFIGLKSDEFTQ
+220 YFIGLKSDEFTH

-294 AICEDSEKSGKK
+294 AICEDSEKSGQK

-342 SDFPFDENQNEETQ
+342 SDFPFNENQNEETQ

-470 TAIKTQEVIQQ
+470 TAIKTQGVIQQ

-516 EDHRDDLVV
+516 EDHRDNLVV
-525 IVAGYPNLM
+525 IVAGYPDLM

-577 TQDARDLVLKHFE
+577 TQDTRDLVLKHFE

-612 AVVNQANRLAQESYI
+612 IVVNQANRLAQESYI

>member
-1 MAKVKL
+1 MSKTRNFKPLFPTTGRMTLSVYQDLNNKYESNPQDLKVINNL
-7 SKAKTAIIIIAAIIF
+7 IDVLQDYIF
-22 ALLVAG
+22 
-28 GIYCVATDQS
+28 
-38 PATAIEAATAH
+38 
-49 QDKLVGKW
+49 
-57 QSQKSPGLSAYV
+57 
-69 FYDDGTYDSY
+69 
-79 LSTVNFS
+79 
-86 GEYTVKGN
+86 
-94 KITLTNPNTNA
+94 
-105 QVVYKYKVKGKVL
+105 
-118 KLTLMEDDKE
+118 
-128 AETNAYDSVDE
+128 SVR
-139 LQMKTLA
+139 
-146 DLIGDSIKDN
+146 DLIAFDDDNEIFENKKQAALKVMDIALSIKDN
-156 NALHMD
+156 YALHMD

-198 DESRYTGELEL
+198 DESYYAGELEL
-209 AAKIIH
+209 AAKIVH

-220 YFIGLKSDEFTQ
+220 YFIGLKSDEFTH

-294 AICEDSEKSGKK
+294 AICEDSEKSGQK

-342 SDFPFDENQNEETQ
+342 SDFPFDENQNEESQ

-363 STAVPVVENRL
+363 STVVPVVENRL

-470 TAIKTQEVIQQ
+470 TAIKTQGVIQQ

-525 IVAGYPNLM
+525 IVAGYPDLM

-571 KSGLTA
+571 KSGLIA
-577 TQDARDLVLKHFE
+577 TENARDLVLKHFE
-590 KEYANRNETFANGRE
+590 EKYANRNETFANGRE

>member
-1 MAKVKL
+1 MSRTRNFKPLFPTTGRMTLSVYQDLNNKYESNPQDLKVINNL
-7 SKAKTAIIIIAAIIF
+7 IDVLQDYIF
-22 ALLVAG
+22 
-28 GIYCVATDQS
+28 
-38 PATAIEAATAH
+38 
-49 QDKLVGKW
+49 
-57 QSQKSPGLSAYV
+57 
-69 FYDDGTYDSY
+69 
-79 LSTVNFS
+79 
-86 GEYTVKGN
+86 
-94 KITLTNPNTNA
+94 
-105 QVVYKYKVKGKVL
+105 
-118 KLTLMEDDKE
+118 
-128 AETNAYDSVDE
+128 SVR
-139 LQMKTLA
+139 
-146 DLIGDSIKDN
+146 DLIAFDDDNEIFENKKQAALKVMDIALSIKDN
-156 NALHMD
+156 YALHMD

-198 DESRYTGELEL
+198 DESYYAGELEL
-209 AAKIIH
+209 AAKIVH

-220 YFIGLKSDEFTQ
+220 YFIGLKSDEFTH

-612 AVVNQANRLAQESYI
+612 AVVNQVNRLAQESYI

>member
-1 MAKVKL
+1 MSRTRNFKPLFPTTGRMTLSVYQDLNNKYESNPQDLKVINNL
-7 SKAKTAIIIIAAIIF
+7 IDVLQDYIF
-22 ALLVAG
+22 
-28 GIYCVATDQS
+28 
-38 PATAIEAATAH
+38 
-49 QDKLVGKW
+49 
-57 QSQKSPGLSAYV
+57 
-69 FYDDGTYDSY
+69 
-79 LSTVNFS
+79 
-86 GEYTVKGN
+86 
-94 KITLTNPNTNA
+94 
-105 QVVYKYKVKGKVL
+105 
-118 KLTLMEDDKE
+118 
-128 AETNAYDSVDE
+128 SVR
-139 LQMKTLA
+139 
-146 DLIGDSIKDN
+146 DLIAFDDDNEIFENKKQAALKVMDIALSIKDN
-156 NALHMD
+156 YALHMD

-198 DESRYTGELEL
+198 DESYYAGELEL
-209 AAKIIH
+209 AAKIVH

-220 YFIGLKSDEFTQ
+220 YFIGLKSDEFTH
-232 IKKKYDYIFKL
+232 IKKKDDYIFKL

>member
-1 MAKVKL
+1 MSRTRNFKPLFPTTGRMTLSVYQDLNNKYESNPQDLKVINNL
-7 SKAKTAIIIIAAIIF
+7 IDVLQDYIF
-22 ALLVAG
+22 
-28 GIYCVATDQS
+28 
-38 PATAIEAATAH
+38 
-49 QDKLVGKW
+49 
-57 QSQKSPGLSAYV
+57 
-69 FYDDGTYDSY
+69 
-79 LSTVNFS
+79 
-86 GEYTVKGN
+86 
-94 KITLTNPNTNA
+94 
-105 QVVYKYKVKGKVL
+105 
-118 KLTLMEDDKE
+118 
-128 AETNAYDSVDE
+128 SVR
-139 LQMKTLA
+139 
-146 DLIGDSIKDN
+146 DLIAFDDDNEIFENKKQAALKVMDIALSIKDN
-156 NALHMD
+156 YALHMD

-198 DESRYTGELEL
+198 DESYYAGELEL
-209 AAKIIH
+209 AAKIVH

-220 YFIGLKSDEFTQ
+220 YFIGLKSDEFTH

-525 IVAGYPNLM
+525 TVAGYPNLM

>member
-1 MAKVKL
+1 MSRTRNFKPLFPTTGRMTLSVYQDLNNKYESNPQDLKVINNL
-7 SKAKTAIIIIAAIIF
+7 IDVLQDYIF
-22 ALLVAG
+22 
-28 GIYCVATDQS
+28 
-38 PATAIEAATAH
+38 
-49 QDKLVGKW
+49 
-57 QSQKSPGLSAYV
+57 
-69 FYDDGTYDSY
+69 
-79 LSTVNFS
+79 
-86 GEYTVKGN
+86 
-94 KITLTNPNTNA
+94 
-105 QVVYKYKVKGKVL
+105 
-118 KLTLMEDDKE
+118 
-128 AETNAYDSVDE
+128 SVR
-139 LQMKTLA
+139 
-146 DLIGDSIKDN
+146 DLIAFDDDNEIFENKKQAALKVMDIALSIKDN
-156 NALHMD
+156 YALHMD

-198 DESRYTGELEL
+198 DESYYAGELEL
-209 AAKIIH
+209 AAKIVH

-220 YFIGLKSDEFTQ
+220 YFIGLKSDEFTH

-294 AICEDSEKSGKK
+294 AICEDSEKSGQK

-342 SDFPFDENQNEETQ
+342 SDFPFNENQNEETQ

-470 TAIKTQEVIQQ
+470 TAIKTQGVIQQ

-509 DTILKAM
+509 DTTLKAM
-516 EDHRDDLVV
+516 EDHRDNLVV
-525 IVAGYPNLM
+525 IVAGYPDLM

-577 TQDARDLVLKHFE
+577 TQDTRDLVLKHFE

-612 AVVNQANRLAQESYI
+612 TVVNQANRLAIESNI
-627 DDEDVATLTA
+627 DDEDVSTLTA
-637 EDISKVG
+637 EDVMLTK

>member
-1 MAKVKL
+1 MSRTRNFKPLFPTTGRMTLSVYQDLNNKYESSPQDLKVINNL
-7 SKAKTAIIIIAAIIF
+7 IDVLQDYIF
-22 ALLVAG
+22 
-28 GIYCVATDQS
+28 
-38 PATAIEAATAH
+38 
-49 QDKLVGKW
+49 
-57 QSQKSPGLSAYV
+57 
-69 FYDDGTYDSY
+69 
-79 LSTVNFS
+79 
-86 GEYTVKGN
+86 
-94 KITLTNPNTNA
+94 
-105 QVVYKYKVKGKVL
+105 
-118 KLTLMEDDKE
+118 
-128 AETNAYDSVDE
+128 SVR
-139 LQMKTLA
+139 
-146 DLIGDSIKDN
+146 DLIAFDDDNEIFENKKQAALKVMDIALSIKDN
-156 NALHMD
+156 YALHMD

-198 DESRYTGELEL
+198 DESYYAGELEL
-209 AAKIIH
+209 AAKIVH
-215 NICVL
+215 NICAL
-220 YFIGLKSDEFTQ
+220 YFIGLKSDEFTH

-374 LEDDLFSEL
+374 LEDDLFSEF

-470 TAIKTQEVIQQ
+470 TAIKTQGVIQQ